1 MNDARVLAIWLGRVL
16 ANALAGGLA
25 FAIVGLFCGALSGFI
40 FGIIFDGSLG
50 GSLIIASYGIL
61 VGVACG
67 VAGVLIHLVA
77 AVVAKP
83 GEFWEPSFNLTAS
96 VSLGQVWGTVAAI
109 AAFVAFELID
119 SQIHQ
124 ASFSTTVGED
134 VTFFCLF
141 APIIMICGA
150 IAGAIWKRD

>member
-1 MNDARVLAIWLGRVL
+1 MNDVRSWAIWLGRVV

-40 FGIIFDGSLG
+40 FGVIFEGSLG

-61 VGVACG
+61 VGMACG
-67 VAGVLIHLVA
+67 VAGVLIHLAAALVA
-77 AVVAKP
+77 EP
-83 GEFWEPSFNLTAS
+83 GEFWEPFFNLTAS
-96 VSLGQVWGTVAAI
+96 VSLGQMWGTIAAI

-134 VTFFCLF
+134 VIFFCFF
-141 APIIMICGA
+141 APALMICGA